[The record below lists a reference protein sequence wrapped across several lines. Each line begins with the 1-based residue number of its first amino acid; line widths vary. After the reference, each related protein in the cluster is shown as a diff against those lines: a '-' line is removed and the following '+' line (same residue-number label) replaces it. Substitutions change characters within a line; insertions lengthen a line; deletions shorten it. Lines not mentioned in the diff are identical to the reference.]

1 MKGDG
6 IILASELFGSSWPKE
21 DCVIRGITCDSRKIK
36 PGYVFV
42 CIRGYKDSGYRYIK
56 EAEMRGAE
64 AVIADS
70 IISCS
75 IPVLLFKDTRAK
87 MAELA
92 KKIYQNPDES
102 LIMIGVTGTNGKT
115 TVTHLVRDI
124 LNHADY
130 NAGIIGTNGCCYNRH
145 LTDDAFSTSTTPESC
160 DLWSIMKNMKDLG
173 AQSIIMEVSSHAL
186 ELDRVC
192 GLKYRIGAFTNLTQD
207 HLDFHKNM
215 ENYFQ
220 AKRKLFCQSELCVIN
235 TDDEYGKRLYEEF
248 GNKSVSYGMEN
259 ADITASDIAYTSHGV
274 DFKISYGNK
283 TTDAY
288 INIPG
293 KFSVYNA
300 LCAFG
305 IGRQL
310 KIKESLILDA
320 LRECEGVTGRVEKI
334 KTDTDYSVIIDYA
347 HTPDGLVNILKTV
360 REFTKGRVITLFGCG
375 GNRDEKKR
383 PLMGKIS
390 AELSDVTVLTSDNP
404 RMEDPVKIIKD
415 IEKGIS
421 GISDS
426 YVIIPDRYEAI
437 KYALN
442 IAVKGDTV
450 LLAGKGHEDY
460 IIKGTKK
467 IHFDEREA
475 VKQILKTA
483 NKTGNDERNV
493 RRQ

>member
-21 DCVIRGITCDSRKIK
+21 DCVIRGITCDSRRIK
-36 PGYVFV
+36 PGFIFV
-42 CIRGYKDSGYRYIK
+42 CIRGYKDSGYRYVK
-56 EAEMRGAE
+56 EAETRGAA

-75 IPVLLFKDTRAK
+75 IPVLLYDDPRAK
-87 MAELA
+87 MAELS
-92 KKIYQNPDES
+92 KKIYQNPDEA

-124 LNHADY
+124 LNAANY
-130 NAGIIGTNGCCYNRH
+130 KVGVIGTNGCYYNRY
-145 LTDDAFSTSTTPESC
+145 LTDDAFTTSTTPESC
-160 DLWSIMKNMKDLG
+160 ELWSIIKNMRDLG
-173 AQSIIMEVSSHAL
+173 AESIVMEVSSHAL
-186 ELDRVC
+186 ELNRVS
-192 GLKYRIGAFTNLTQD
+192 GLNYKIGSFTNLTQD

-215 ENYFQ
+215 EDYFE
-220 AKRKLFCQSELCVIN
+220 AKRKLFCQSQACVIN

-248 GNKSVSYGMEN
+248 FSKSISYGLN
-259 ADITASDIAYTSHGV
+259 DADITASDIVYTPQGAG
-274 DFKISYGNK
+274 FKLSYEGK
-283 TTDAY
+283 TMDAY

-305 IGRQL
+305 ICKRLDIGDE
-310 KIKESLILDA
+310 IILRA
-320 LRECEGVTGRVEKI
+320 LGATDGVKGRVEKVA
-334 KTDTDYSVIIDYA
+334 TNTDYSVIIDYA
-347 HTPDGLVNILKTV
+347 HSPDGLINIIKTV
-360 REFTKGRVITLFGCG
+360 RDFTKGRIITLFGCG

-390 AELSDVTVLTSDNP
+390 GELSDITILTSDNP
-404 RMEDPVKIIKD
+404 RMENPIKIIKD
-415 IEKGIS
+415 IEKGICA
-421 GISDS
+421 ITDN
-426 YVIIPDRYEAI
+426 YIIIPERFEAI

-442 IAVKGDTV
+442 IAKKGDTV

-460 IIKGTKK
+460 IIDGTKK

-475 VKQILKTA
+475 VKQILKI
-483 NKTGNDERNV
+483 
-493 RRQ
+493 Q